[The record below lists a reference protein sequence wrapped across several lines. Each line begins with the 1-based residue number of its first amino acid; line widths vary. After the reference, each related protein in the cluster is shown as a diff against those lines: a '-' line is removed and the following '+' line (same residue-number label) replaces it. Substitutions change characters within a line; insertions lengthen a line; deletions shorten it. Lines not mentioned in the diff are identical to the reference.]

1 MADKKIIW
9 QNSARTFSEN
19 LGYDTMHLDPVG
31 TLLVCHSSK
40 GICYLG
46 ILNKENPITKTLEK
60 IQLRWPLCN
69 LQKEIFSGT
78 FKNSLESTLNL
89 KMGIID
95 NPKPLEDS
103 DEESLDLHLIARP
116 FEKSVWLQLL
126 RIPAGQ
132 TCSYGQ
138 IAQLVKNPRASRAV
152 GNAVGNNPV
161 SLLIPCHRVIR
172 QDGSLGHYLWGI
184 EQKQQLLSL
193 EKKLS
198 IT

>member
-1 MADKKIIW
+1 
-9 QNSARTFSEN
+9 
-19 LGYDTMHLDPVG
+19 
-31 TLLVCHSSK
+31 
-40 GICYLG
+40 
-46 ILNKENPITKTLEK
+46 
-60 IQLRWPLCN
+60 
-69 LQKEIFSGT
+69 
-78 FKNSLESTLNL
+78 
-89 KMGIID
+89 
-95 NPKPLEDS
+95 
-103 DEESLDLHLIARP
+103 
-116 FEKSVWLQLL
+116 